1 MRSNR
6 VSLKALACLLIFCI
20 VCGLSC
26 RRRTP
31 QADVN
36 KPAPAPKETRP
47 EADVPG
53 AEAGSDDV
61 AVIVNGVEITED
73 EMNQRIEPQLAA
85 LARQAQDRP
94 PEYMEQMRK
103 MFREQVLERL
113 IFEQLVEERAR
124 QDNIVV
130 TDEEL
135 ADQIAE
141 IASAQ
146 RPPMTVEEFKEK
158 LKELGEDYDAVK
170 QEIRKGVAF
179 QKLMDAQ
186 LAGRIDI
193 TVEDAN
199 QYYQKNRQRF
209 NEPEQ
214 ARASHILIKPADT
227 ADPNADPNEAGAKAK
242 AKAEELLEQI
252 KAGSDFAELAKAN
265 SDCPSA
271 ENGGDLGFFSRGR
284 MVPPFETAA
293 FALEVGQVSD
303 IVETRFGYHIIKVT
317 DHKDAVHK
325 TFEQVK
331 DEIMQQLMQIKQRE
345 LVGQFLESLRA
356 QADIV
361 YSPGKEPTPRMP
373 RPVPVPEEP
382 VEPEGDVSAEE

>member
-1 MRSNR
+1 MKSNR
-6 VSLKALACLLIFCI
+6 VSLKVLACLLIFCAT
-20 VCGLSC
+20 CGLSC

-61 AVIVNGVEITED
+61 AVIVNGVEITEG
-73 EMNQRIEPQLAA
+73 EINQRLEPQLAA
-85 LARQAQDRP
+85 LAEQLQNRP
-94 PEYMEQMRK
+94 PEYMEQMK
-103 MFREQVLERL
+103 KIFRAQILERA
-113 IFEQLVEERAR
+113 IFEQLIEERAK

-135 ADQIAE
+135 ADRIAE

-158 LKELGEDYDAVK
+158 LEGLGEDYDAVK
-170 QEIRKGVAF
+170 QEIRKGIAF

-186 LAGRIDI
+186 LVGSMDI

-209 NEPEQ
+209 SEPEQ
-214 ARASHILIKPADT
+214 VRASHILIKFET
-227 ADPNADPNEAGAKAK
+227 TDPNADPNQVKAQAKAE
-242 AKAEELLEQI
+242 AEELLEQI
-252 KAGSDFAELAKAN
+252 RAGADFAELAGAN
-265 SDCPSA
+265 SECPSA

-284 MVPPFETAA
+284 MVLPFETAA

-303 IVETRFGYHIIKVT
+303 VVETEFGYHIIKVT
-317 DHKDAVHK
+317 DHKDAETK

-331 DEIMQQLMQIKQRE
+331 DEIIEQLTRTKQRE
-345 LVGQFLESLRA
+345 MVGQFLESLKA

-361 YSPGKEPTPRMP
+361 YPSGKEPQPRMP
-373 RPVPVPEEP
+373 QPMLRPQP
-382 VEPEGDVSAEE
+382 VESNEVNVPAEE